1 MKLRHYLPLLT
12 LSILIGA
19 VFFLT
24 NPKVATAAVT
34 TKLPAIGTSDFTD
47 GGSSTTQLTDVYL
60 SVAVPGTNYKL
71 DAPISRVK
79 LYIKKVAGRTTAR
92 IRIRN
97 AAWCPVDTAP
107 AGANIDSLSTNGY
120 ANTVF
125 EIHGTTTSSGNEAYG
140 ATIAY
145 DGTDQLTCSVSVDGT
160 DDAYNQRDPLFII
173 NLSGLKESTVAG
185 HQGWY
190 VVYINARNN
199 GSWTDAINGFR
210 VESEGTD
217 RLSYYAG
224 SGSKFTLGQMWL
236 GPPPTTAPANRW
248 GDFTLPFAAPCSVK
262 AGQTVSGTLQ
272 WYDADAGQPNQISPT
287 TGSPN
292 TIGTYITEISPSGVR
307 NNVDLFSLTGGNNE
321 AGSHTFT
328 MKGGGYTYEW
338 HLNSV
343 YSRNGI
349 QFQLPFDSFN
359 SIQDCTSYNM
369 VATFDP
375 PPADLSVPPGTNM
388 RINLKL
394 QNLGNENSG
403 IDCGVSGTAGGCVF
417 VRFNVSNATIANYLD
432 LPVRTVGGGPSLNG
446 CQSIV
451 SPEPAASGF
460 AVYKLGGG
468 VAFCMN
474 NAEPSNSTNVLNW
487 RFNYNAV
494 PGGVT
499 DAAWF
504 DIRVKPTAPNGT
516 FCFDAYVYKRTP
528 TSLTTDAN
536 SSTDQ
541 LCITVTNPKLPY
553 ARVYG
558 GDVIAGM
565 PQGCQGWTEDESL
578 TSFSNFTS
586 AHILAYTSG
595 SGTTFK
601 GSGVQLA
608 AQALGGIYGFTTAST
623 RTVDPK
629 LSKGLSF
636 SGTGGGTYGGGF
648 GGTPPCPADYYS
660 QHTGGAPSGAL
671 ASNVSGVYES
681 AGNLSIS
688 GDVANGKKM
697 VIFVNGDVQI
707 TGNTTLNIANTAWS
721 SVGNIPSL
729 WLIVKGNIYIQP
741 NVTQVEGVY
750 IAQPRDSKNVNLDD
764 PAATGGFIYTC
775 ANGAAAPT
783 EPMLTSTAAGGC
795 GRKLSI
801 NGSLTALG
809 LRLYRTNG
817 DISTQAINNET
828 AAQARADVNIA
839 EVFQFTPEFWLAG
852 CNAGLNLCAQ
862 PGVPSI
868 YSLPPVL

>member
-1 MKLRHYLPLLT
+1 MKFRRYLPVIAI
-12 LSILIGA
+12 SILFGVI
-19 VFFLT
+19 FFLAKT
-24 NPKVATAAVT
+24 KVATAAVT
-34 TKLPAIGTSDFTD
+34 TRLPAIGTSDFIEWN
-47 GGSSTTQLTDVYL
+47 STTQINDVYL

-71 DAPISRVK
+71 DAPVSRVK

-92 IRIRN
+92 VRIRN
-97 AAWCPVDTAP
+97 AAWCPVNTAP

-125 EIHGTTTSSGNEAYG
+125 EVHGTTTSSGNEAYG
-140 ATIAY
+140 TTIAY
-145 DGTDQLTCSVSVDGT
+145 TGTDILNCSVSVDGT
-160 DDAYNQRDPLFII
+160 DDEYYQRDPLFII
-173 NLSGLKESTVAG
+173 NLSSLKESTVAG

-190 VVYINARNN
+190 VAYINARNN
-199 GSWTDAINGFR
+199 GAWTDAINGFR

-224 SGSKFTLGQMWL
+224 AGSKFSLGQMWL
-236 GPPPTTAPANRW
+236 GPPPTIAPANRW

-262 AGQTVSGTLQ
+262 AGQTVTGTLR
-272 WYDADAGQPNQISPT
+272 WYDADAGQSNQISPT

-292 TIGTYITEISPSGVR
+292 TIGTYITEISPTGVR
-307 NNVDLFSLTGGNNE
+307 NNVDLFSLTGGNDVD
-321 AGSHTFT
+321 GSHTFT

-338 HLNSV
+338 HLENV
-343 YSRNGI
+343 YSRNGL

-359 SIQDCTSYNM
+359 TIQDCSSYNM

-388 RINLKL
+388 TINLKL

-417 VRFNVSNATIANYLD
+417 VRFTDNSTIGNYLD
-432 LPVRTVGGGPSLNG
+432 LPARTVGGGPNLNG

-460 AVYKLGGG
+460 AVYKLGSG
-468 VAFCMN
+468 VAFCN
-474 NAEPSNSTNVLNW
+474 NTAEPNSGAGNVLNW

-494 PGGVT
+494 PGGAT
-499 DAAWF
+499 DAASF
-504 DIRVKPTAPNGT
+504 DIRVKSTAPNGS
-516 FCFDAYVYKRTP
+516 FCMNAYVYKRTP
-528 TSLTTDAN
+528 TSITTDAN
-536 SSTDQ
+536 SYTDQ
-541 LCITVTNPKLPY
+541 LCITISNPKKPY
-553 ARVYG
+553 SRVYG

-565 PQGCQGWTEDESL
+565 PQGCQGWTEDDNL

-586 AHILAYTSG
+586 AHIYGFTSG
-595 SGTTFK
+595 SGTSFK
-601 GSGVQLA
+601 GSGAQLA
-608 AQALGGIYGFTTAST
+608 AQALGGIYSFTTAST
-623 RTVDPK
+623 RTSDPK
-629 LSKGLSF
+629 LPKGLAF
-636 SGTGGGTYGGGF
+636 SGPPGAYGGFF

-671 ASNVSGVYES
+671 ATNASGVYES
-681 AGNLSIS
+681 AVNLSIS
-688 GDVANGKKM
+688 GDVANGKKL
-697 VIFVNGDVQI
+697 VIFVNGDLQI

-729 WLIVKGNIYIQP
+729 WVIVRGNIYIQP
-741 NVTQVEGVY
+741 NVTQVDGVY
-750 IAQPRDSKNVNLDD
+750 IAQPKDPQSINLDD